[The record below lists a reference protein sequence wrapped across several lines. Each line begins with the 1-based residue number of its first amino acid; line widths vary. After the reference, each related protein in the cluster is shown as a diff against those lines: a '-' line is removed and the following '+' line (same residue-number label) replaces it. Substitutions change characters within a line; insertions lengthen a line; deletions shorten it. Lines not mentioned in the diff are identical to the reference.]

1 MKKVTIYTK
10 GYCPYCKK
18 AVAILKR
25 SGADFEEIDVT
36 NDSGTYSEI
45 KAQTGCQTVP
55 QVFIGGEFIGG
66 FDDLNALKASG
77 ELDAKL
83 GK

>member
-18 AVAILKR
+18 ACTLLAK
-25 SGADFEEIDVT
+25 SGADFEEIDVV
-36 NDSGTYSEI
+36 DDEATYSKI

-55 QVFIGGEFIGG
+55 QVFIGDEFIGG
-66 FDDLNALKASG
+66 SDELSALYRSGDLQK
-77 ELDAKL
+77 KL
-83 GK
+83 AE